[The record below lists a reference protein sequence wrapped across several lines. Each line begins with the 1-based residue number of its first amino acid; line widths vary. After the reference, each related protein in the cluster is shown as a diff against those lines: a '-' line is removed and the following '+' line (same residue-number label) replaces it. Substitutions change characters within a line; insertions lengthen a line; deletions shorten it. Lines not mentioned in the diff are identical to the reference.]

1 MQYIAQLFLFVLCI
15 SMFKMKREHK
25 IALICISPIC
35 LTTVSL
41 PIPFGNANFI
51 LPICFI
57 ISEIHHF
64 SQYIREIKRTPL
76 CFLMIMMIIAT
87 CILLVHSPHY
97 NNPHQFIRLFMMELF
112 GKYFI
117 ICFGFIIIYK
127 YKQIKYLETS
137 LFYSIIILTLFGI
150 QNLLTKHPLF
160 ISSTGASSLTF
171 SASDRFRVQA
181 MFVNPFD
188 YGFICAIVLLFYLYL
203 HSKHITSSKHFFIVI
218 LCCIFGI
225 ISCGC
230 RTVILCSS
238 IGISLYYFRIN
249 NFKNNLKIISLI
261 SILLIASYTSISPI
275 REKINQTATMFQTDS
290 DVKGSSIEMR
300 VTQYLTVLYY
310 TKDNLW
316 YGNGKDYFAIDLGW
330 ADGFE
335 NAVDKDLCGLEG
347 VLLVLLLEHG
357 IIGIIFYTIFY
368 STLIYLAI
376 KYKRIDKQ
384 SSALFMS
391 ILLTYLVF
399 ANATGE
405 LLSPYPTL
413 LFSGICLKLI
423 YIKKEQDKL
432 NILPQK

>member
-1 MQYIAQLFLFVLCI
+1 MQYIAQIVLLILCL
-15 SMFKMKREHK
+15 SMFKIKREHK

-35 LTTVSL
+35 LTSVSL

-51 LPICFI
+51 LPICFT

-64 SQYIREIKRTPL
+64 PQYIREIKKTPL
-76 CFLMIMMIIAT
+76 YLLMIMMTIAT
-87 CILLVHSPHY
+87 FILLIHSPHY
-97 NNPHQFIRLFMMELF
+97 NNLHQFIRLFMMELF
-112 GKYFI
+112 GKYFM
-117 ICFGFIIIYK
+117 ICLGFIMVYK
-127 YKQIKYLETS
+127 YNQLRSIATS

-150 QNLLTKHPLF
+150 QNLLTKHPFF
-160 ISSTGASSLTF
+160 ISSIEASTLTF
-171 SASDRFRVQA
+171 TDSDRFRVQA
-181 MFVNPFD
+181 MFVYPFD

-218 LCCIFGI
+218 ACCIFGI

-230 RTVILCSS
+230 RTVILCSA
-238 IGISLYYFRIN
+238 IGVAFYYFRIN

-275 REKINQTATMFQTDS
+275 REKIDQTATMFQTNS

-300 VTQYLTVLYY
+300 LTQYLTVFYY
-310 TKDNLW
+310 IKDDLW
-316 YGNGKDYFAIDLGW
+316 FGNGKDYFKIDLGW
-330 ADGFE
+330 SNSGGS
-335 NAVDKDLCGLEG
+335 VDNDLYGMEG
-347 VLLVLLLEHG
+347 VLLAILLENG
-357 IIGIIFYTIFY
+357 IIGLIFYIIFYT
-368 STLIYLAI
+368 TLTCLAI

-423 YIKKEQDKL
+423 YIKKAQNKL
-432 NILPQK
+432 KILPQK